1 MPKVS
6 VIPAKP
12 MQVIK
17 GLPKGTKKRVCAYC
31 RVSTDTEEQ
40 LTSYETQ
47 VTYYENYI
55 KSKPEYE
62 FAGIFADE
70 GITATN
76 TKRRNEFKRM
86 IDAGLAGQFDMIIT
100 KSISRFARNTLD
112 CLKYV
117 RLLKD
122 KGIGVYFE
130 KENIDTLDSKG
141 EVLLTILSSL
151 AQDESRNIS
160 ENSRWGIVRRFQQG
174 KIRVNHK
181 RFLGYDK
188 DENGE
193 LIINEEQAKVVRRIY
208 EEFLSGKGI
217 RSIGKGLQKDNILT
231 GAGGRKWHDST
242 VQKILKN
249 EKYSGDALL
258 QKTITTDFLTH
269 KRVKN
274 KGEVQQ
280 YYVEDSH
287 PAIIPKKMFQR
298 VQEEIKRRASLAGYS
313 EKTKSRYSNKYAFSG
328 KIICGNCGS
337 KCTRKMW
344 GPSKKYRK
352 YVWLRANHI
361 DNGNEACSM
370 KAVSE
375 EKLKAAFVRSI
386 NKIIENKEAFLK
398 TMMDNINRVLEN
410 ETNSDEVRAINER
423 LEELKDQMM
432 NLVRLDVRKGLDHEI
447 YDEEYGR
454 LEEEIKQLK
463 AKKQRF
469 DNVELIRKN
478 GIEKVKEIE
487 KVLNSREGVINEFD
501 DELFGQMVKEVKVV
515 SLVEVESGYK
525 NEVMVKEI
533 L

>member
-1 MPKVS
+1 MKKITAIAARNTVS
-6 VIPAKP
+6 ADN
-12 MQVIK
+12 QE
-17 GLPKGTKKRVCAYC
+17 LLKKRRVCAYC
-31 RVSTDTEEQ
+31 RVSTDSLKQME
-40 LTSYETQ
+40 SFETQ
-47 VTYYENYI
+47 VSYYESYI
-55 KSKPEYE
+55 KSKTGWDYD
-62 FAGIFADE
+62 GVFADE
-70 GITATN
+70 GISGTGTG
-76 TKRRNEFKRM
+76 KRTEFNRM
-86 IDAGLAGQFDMIIT
+86 LKVCELGKVDLIIT
-100 KSISRFARNTLD
+100 KSISRFARNTAD
-112 CLKYV
+112 CLEVV
-117 RLLKD
+117 RYLKSF
-122 KGIGVYFE
+122 GVGVYFE
-130 KENIDTLDSKG
+130 KENINTLNADS
-141 EVLLTILSSL
+141 EVILSILSSI

-160 ENSRWGIVRRFQQG
+160 ENVKWSIQKNFKKG
-174 KIRVNHK
+174 KFEINTK
-181 RFLGYDK
+181 RFLGYDMNDK
-188 DENGE
+188 GK
-193 LIINEEQAKVVRRIY
+193 LIVNKEEAEIVKRIY
-208 EEFLSGKGI
+208 NRYLEGESFKAIKLE
-217 RSIGKGLQKDNILT
+217 LEKDNIKTISGNVLWSENSIK
-231 GAGGRKWHDST
+231 G
-242 VQKILKN
+242 ILKN
-249 EKYSGDALL
+249 EKYYGDAVL

-274 KGEVQQ
+274 KGEVRQ

-287 PAIIPKKMFQR
+287 PAIISKEMFQR

-344 GPSKKYRK
+344 GPGEKYRK
-352 YVWLRANHI
+352 YVWLCTNHI

-398 TMMDNINRVLEN
+398 TIMDNINKVLES
-410 ETNSDEVRAINER
+410 ETNGDEVQATNER
-423 LEELKDQMM
+423 LEELKEQMM

-487 KVLNSREGVINEFD
+487 NILRGRQNTIKEFD
-501 DELFGQMVKEVKVV
+501 KELFGQMVKEVKVV
-515 SLVEVESGYK
+515 SLVEVEICYK
-525 NEVMVKEI
+525 NGVVVKQI

>member
-6 VIPAKP
+6 VIPAKQV
-12 MQVIK
+12 QVINGIEDK
-17 GLPKGTKKRVCAYC
+17 KKKRVCAYC
-31 RVSTDTEEQ
+31 RVSTDTDEQ
-40 LTSYETQ
+40 LTSYEAQ
-47 VTYYENYI
+47 VTYYESYI
-55 KSKPEYE
+55 RSKPEYE

-70 GITATN
+70 GITGTN
-76 TKRRNEFKRM
+76 TKHRTEFKRM
-86 IDAGLAGQFDMIIT
+86 IDGALAGKFDMIIT

-117 RLLKD
+117 RLLRD

-174 KIRVNHK
+174 KVRVNHK

-208 EEFLSGKGI
+208 KEYLGGKGI
-217 RSIGKGLQKDNILT
+217 RAIGKNLEKDNILT

-242 VQKILKN
+242 IQKILRN

-287 PAIIPKKMFQR
+287 PAIIPKEMFQM
-298 VQEEIKRRASLAGYS
+298 VQEEIKRRASLVGYS
-313 EKTKSRYSNKYAFSG
+313 EKTKSRYTNKYAFSG

-337 KCTRKMW
+337 KFRRKMW
-344 GPSKKYRK
+344 GPGEKYKK
-352 YVWLRANHI
+352 YVWLCANHI
-361 DNGNEACSM
+361 DNGLKACSM

-386 NKIIENKEAFLK
+386 NKIIENKEAFIK
-398 TMMDNINRVLEN
+398 TMMENINKVSESKEDRSELKI
-410 ETNSDEVRAINER
+410 INER
-423 LEELKDQMM
+423 LEELKEQMM
-432 NLVRLDVRKGLDHEI
+432 NLVRLNVRSSLDNQI
-447 YDEEYGR
+447 YDEEYER

-463 AKKQRF
+463 EKKAGF
-469 DNVELIRKN
+469 DNTELIKKK
-478 GIEKVKEIE
+478 GIQKVKEIE
-487 KVLNSREGVINEFD
+487 RILRDRQDIIKDFD
-501 DELFGQMVKEVKVV
+501 RELFTQIVEKVKVI
-515 SLVEVESGYK
+515 SLVEVEFIYK
-525 NEVMVKEI
+525 SDVVVKEI